1 VVKLSKKSWLPF
13 FSARTVRR
21 MALGCTMAA
30 ALGGPIGILEPP
42 PVAAAAEQVD
52 AAELVDRMLQSTA
65 YVLADNSPQPAWTGS
80 GWVIDKGRRLMI
92 TNQHVVSNLDQVY
105 VIFPEYHEEDVVR
118 DTDHYLR
125 QSSRIA
131 AKVILSDPARD
142 LAVIQLESLPEG
154 IEALPLAS
162 RSPRAGERLHSL
174 GNPEG
179 EMWLY
184 TEGRVRGVRVKTFYN
199 DDGNLGTIR
208 RHCKV
213 VETQSPT
220 NHGDSGGPVVNDR
233 GEIVGVVQGGKL
245 NANLLHYF
253 IDVSEVRAFI
263 KQVDELWS
271 PTSARAYV
279 ARAKLLLDNQR
290 LDRALAD
297 ATAAVKADR
306 KLSEAFQV
314 RGDVF
319 RARGDLESA
328 VADYSQALELD
339 ATSVAAYLGRGQA
352 YCRQRRLDEAVA
364 DFTTAL
370 RLDPMVVD
378 PYRMRGMARRL
389 KGEFALA
396 LDDLNAALNLE
407 PMNADCLTQ
416 RGRVYLAKGDAN
428 SALTDFVAA
437 FNGDPTA
444 GEAAAGAGYAM
455 ALLKVDSSQIIDAL
469 NAGIGARPQE
479 PQTHFLAGLALV
491 ELGDYSQAV
500 TQFTRAIEL
509 DGKQAEFY
517 ICRGSALDKLGDAAG
532 ARADYDQAIQLDPVL
547 AQVVASLG
555 SGGSAVPPLPGGA
568 GAIPGGQ
575 QATQFYTRHI
585 LVSNNTDRPIR
596 VYLQYFTYDANGQW
610 GWYGDTSE
618 ETYWAIQPGV
628 RTYLAMNDVKL
639 HAQRVRIWARS
650 EDGSLQ
656 WLQYRD
662 QDLELVPSEGY
673 SASEL
678 GDYEIPFSA
687 DNAGSGS
694 GTAGTQAGSGSNES
708 LTRFYTRFLRV
719 RNETGTTIRIHMRYY
734 SFDSQGQW
742 NWYGDGYTWDVG
754 AGQEG
759 TLAIDN
765 VPIHAQKVVLWGEA
779 LDGSITFKET
789 EVELAPTEG
798 YLASEREVT
807 TVPFRSN

>member
-1 VVKLSKKSWLPF
+1 MKLSSDKSRSWF
-13 FSARTVRR
+13 FSVRALR
-21 MALGCTMAA
+21 RVALGCTMAA
-30 ALGGPIGILEPP
+30 ALGGPVGILQSPP
-42 PVAAAAEQVD
+42 IAIAVEQAD
-52 AAELVDRMLQSTA
+52 ATDLVDLMLRSTG
-65 YVLADNSPQPAWTGS
+65 YVLADNAPQPRWTGS

-105 VIFPEYHEEDVVR
+105 VIFPEYDDEDVIR
-118 DTDHYLR
+118 DTDHYLQ
-125 QSSRIA
+125 QSTRIA

-142 LAVIQLESLPEG
+142 LAVIQLESVPSG

-174 GNPEG
+174 GSPEG

-184 TEGRVRGVRVKTFYN
+184 TEGRVRGVSIKTFYN
-199 DDGNLGTIR
+199 DDAFLGTIR
-208 RHCKV
+208 RRCKV
-213 VETQSPT
+213 VENQSPT
-220 NHGDSGGPVVNDR
+220 NHGDSGGPVVNDQ
-233 GEIVGVVQGGKL
+233 GQIVGVVQGGKA

-253 IDVSEVRAFI
+253 IDVSEVRAFM
-263 KQVDELWS
+263 KQVDDLWS
-271 PTSARAYV
+271 PRSAEAYV
-279 ARAKLLLDNQR
+279 ARARLLLANQR

-306 KLSEAFQV
+306 KLAEAFQV

-328 VADYSQALELD
+328 LADYAQAIELD
-339 ATSVAAYLGRGQA
+339 PHNVAAFLGRGQA
-352 YCRQRRLDEAVA
+352 YCRQHRLDEAVA

-370 RLDPMVVD
+370 RLDPMSVE

-396 LDDLNAALNLE
+396 LDDLNAALKLE
-407 PMNADCLTQ
+407 PKNSDCLTQ

-428 SALTDFVAA
+428 SALSDFAAA
-437 FNGDPTA
+437 FTEDPTA
-444 GEAAAGAGYAM
+444 GEAAAAAGYAM
-455 ALLKVDSSQIIDAL
+455 ALLRFDSSQIIEVL
-469 NAGIGARPQE
+469 NVGLGSRPLE

-491 ELGDYSQAV
+491 ELQDYSQAV

-517 ICRGSALDKLGDAAG
+517 ISRGSALEKLGDAAG
-532 ARADYDQAIQLDPVL
+532 ARADFEQAIQLDPIL
-547 AQVVASLG
+547 AQVAASLAGGG
-555 SGGSAVPPLPGGA
+555 SGGTSGGPAPVPGW
-568 GAIPGGQ
+568 Q

-585 LVSNNTDRPIR
+585 LVSNNTDKPIR
-596 VYLQYFTYDANGQW
+596 VYLQYFTHDANGQW
-610 GWYGDTSE
+610 GWYGDASE
-618 ETYWAIQPGV
+618 ETYWAIQPGL
-628 RTYLAMNDVKL
+628 RTYLAINDVKL

-650 EDGSLQ
+650 EDGTYQ

-673 SASEL
+673 AATEL
-678 GDYEIPFSA
+678 SDYEIPFSP
-687 DNAGSGS
+687 DNTSNSGGGYS
-694 GTAGTQAGSGSNES
+694 GTQGSNEN
-708 LTRFYTRFLRV
+708 LTRFYTRFLGV
-719 RNETGTTIRIHMRYY
+719 RNQTGTTIRIYMRYY

-742 NWYGDGYTWDVG
+742 GWFGDGLSWDVG

-779 LDGSITFKET
+779 LDGSLTFNET
-789 EVELAPTEG
+789 EIELAPLAG
-798 YLASEREVT
+798 YLAQEREAI
-807 TVPFRSN
+807 TVPFTN